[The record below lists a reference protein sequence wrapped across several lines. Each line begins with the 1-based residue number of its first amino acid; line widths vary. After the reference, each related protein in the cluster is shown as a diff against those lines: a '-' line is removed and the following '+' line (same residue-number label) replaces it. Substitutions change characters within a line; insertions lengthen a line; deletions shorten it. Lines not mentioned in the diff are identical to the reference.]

1 MFSGAKENFQIK
13 FRDYASSWLWK
24 YWNQEKK
31 KRNGIGWVNVLD
43 EEENFAQKLLL
54 RHKSLGKSL
63 GKKDWTTEKTGK
75 DWWFVIVWFI
85 LKFIFKIKVNS
96 FVKIS
101 ASIFVFIH
109 LYFFEES
116 VQIFLLLHD
125 QSFPPLNLFLTS
137 LSLFFSIL
145 NHFVELQF
153 LLFQFLLLKLGQR
166 EFLLFFNLQQYHLLD
181 LVRCFSLSLFFSL
194 CLYLSLSFCLYVSV
208 SLVSLSLSLLHQL
221 FELFL
226 HQKYLLSL
234 LLIWII

>member
-1 MFSGAKENFQIK
+1 M
-13 FRDYASSWLWK
+13 
-24 YWNQEKK
+24 
-31 KRNGIGWVNVLD
+31 
-43 EEENFAQKLLL
+43 
-54 RHKSLGKSL
+54 
-63 GKKDWTTEKTGK
+63 
-75 DWWFVIVWFI
+75 IVWFI

-125 QSFPPLNLFLTS
+125 QSFPPLNLFLTN

-166 EFLLFFNLQQYHLLD
+166 EFLLFFNLQQYHLLN
-181 LVRCFSLSLFFSL
+181 LVRCFSLSLF
-194 CLYLSLSFCLYVSV
+194 LSLPVSFFVFLFVCLCVFGV
-208 SLVSLSLSLLHQL
+208 FISLSLLHQL